1 MSDLDENKALV
12 RRFIDEVFANGNKD
26 AVDELAA
33 RDFASHTGAPR
44 ASGRSGRDDLKQTI
58 DRVFAALDDV
68 EFTIEDLVAEGDR
81 VAVRLTSSATQTGE
95 FMGTPATGKRYTIE
109 EIHLFRIAD
118 GQVAEHWH
126 QLDQMGLMQQLGAMP
141 AKG

>member
-1 MSDLDENKALV
+1 MGDLDDNKVLV

-33 RDFASHTGAPR
+33 EEFVRHTGAPS
-44 ASGRSGRDDLKQTI
+44 ADGSSGRDDLKRTI

-68 EFTIEDLVAEGDR
+68 EFTIDDLVAEGDR
-81 VAVRLTSSATQTGE
+81 IAVRLTSSATQTGE
-95 FMGTPATGKRYTIE
+95 FMGMPATGKRYTIE
-109 EIHLFRIAD
+109 EMHVFRIGD

-126 QLDQMGLMQQLGAMP
+126 QLDQMGMMRQLGAMP